1 MFRNRKQHDGGDF
14 RIDSARISPVHVGPL
29 APRVCLDFANSLDS
43 RPTKHPQESFTS
55 YADLVSWSQR
65 AGVLTQDAAQ
75 SLTQQAALRPAAAA
89 KVLTR
94 AIALREALYRIFSA
108 VAGQRAPQAA
118 DLDLLNDILG
128 EAMAVLRITQT
139 TDGFAWEW
147 SSDAKGLERLLW
159 PIAQSAADLLTA
171 GELQTV
177 RECAAPTCGWL
188 FLDTSRNHSRR
199 WCDMKACGNRAKAR
213 RHYERKKQAMEN
225 VSSRANRH

>member
-1 MFRNRKQHDGGDF
+1 M
-14 RIDSARISPVHVGPL
+14 SPVHVGPV
-29 APRVCLDFANSLDS
+29 APRVCLDFANSLEG
-43 RPTKHPQESFTS
+43 RLTQQPQETFTN

-65 AGVLTQDAAQ
+65 AGMLSQDAAQ

-108 VAGQRAPQAA
+108 VAGQRSPQTAA
-118 DLDLLNDILG
+118 LDLLNDILC
-128 EAMAVLRITQT
+128 EALAVLRITQT

-147 SSDAKGLERLLW
+147 SSDVKGLDRLLW
-159 PIAQSAADLLTA
+159 PLAQAAADLLTA

-177 RECAAPTCGWL
+177 RECAAPTCVWL

-225 VSSRANRH
+225 ASSRANRH